1 VYGNLEKKAVWSFR
15 DRPGILLDRAYL
27 AQFEVS
33 ELLPPVII
41 VIVEHNVLPQLS
53 LGRSL

>member
-1 VYGNLEKKAVWSFR
+1 VWSFR